1 MVPLRKI
8 QYKLQYIH
16 CIIIVVCCF
25 CLQVAEIQKKM
36 SEVKN
41 LLDESCQL
49 AERLVGEKLSKPKY
63 MEQEKNVSSRIDR
76 VMGEVNTIVQTL

>member
-1 MVPLRKI
+1 
-8 QYKLQYIH
+8 
-16 CIIIVVCCF
+16 
-25 CLQVAEIQKKM
+25 M

-41 LLDESCQL
+41 HLDESCQL